1 MKFYTGLN
9 IQYPISQAIA
19 KGIKTIETR
28 TYPISCKYL
37 DKELILI
44 ETPGKKGGFKSRAIA
59 IIKIT
64 ECFKYPSKKK
74 FYEECD
80 KHLVTSDSPW
90 AWKDKAKYGWRVEV
104 LKTIS
109 PPITISQTKG
119 IIYTKNIELLF

>member
-1 MKFYTGLN
+1 MKVYTGLN

-19 KGIKTIETR
+19 KGLKTIETR
-28 TYPISCKYL
+28 TYPISEKYL
-37 DKELILI
+37 GNELILI
-44 ETPGKKGGFKSRAIA
+44 ETPGKTGKFKSRAIA

-74 FYEECD
+74 FYEDFD
-80 KHLVTSDSPW
+80 KHLVASDSPW

-109 PPITISQTKG
+109 PPISINQAKG
-119 IIYTKNIELLF
+119 IIYTKEIEILF